1 MQKTSNRRWFA
12 VLVGVALLGAIGLLG
27 SSPAQAHAKLVSS
40 SPANG
45 SSLTTAPAQVVL
57 TFDEAVTVNS
67 VRATTTLGDTVN
79 LGSPTVSGSSV
90 TVDWPAGQAPGLYRL
105 GYNVTSD
112 DGHVVEGILL
122 FSYSQASTA
131 SPSPTSDG
139 GQTSSSS
146 ISPLWGALLIA
157 AGLALILA
165 AIYALRKSRA
175 ESR

>member
-1 MQKTSNRRWFA
+1 MQKSSMRRWFA
-12 VLVGVALLGAIGLLG
+12 VLFGIALVGALGLLG
-27 SSPAQAHAKLVSS
+27 SSPAQAHAKLISS

-67 VRATTTLGDTVN
+67 IRATTTLGETVN
-79 LGSPTVSGSSV
+79 LGSPTVAGGAV
-90 TVDWPAGQAPGLYRL
+90 TVSWPAGQAPGLYRL

-112 DGHVVEGILL
+112 DGHVIEGILL
-122 FSYSQASTA
+122 FSYSEASTA

-139 GQTSSSS
+139 GQTGSSS

-157 AGLALILA
+157 AGLALVLA
-165 AIYALRKSRA
+165 AIYAIRKSRA
-175 ESR
+175 